1 MGRIYEKLVRDNI
14 PRIIEKNGGIPL
26 TRTLEQDEYIR
37 ELDKKLREELD
48 EYLEDG
54 SMEEMADLMEVA
66 RAIILA
72 RGYTWEEVEE
82 IRKAKAAKNGA
93 FNHRVYLQG
102 VETLQG
108 FEADR

>member
-14 PRIIEKNGGIPL
+14 PRIIEDDGRIPV
-26 TRTLEQDEYIR
+26 TRVLDRDEYIR
-37 ELDKKLREELD
+37 ELDKKLREELE

-82 IRKAKAAKNGA
+82 IRKVKAAKNGA
-93 FNHRVYLQG
+93 FENRVYLQG
-102 VETLQG
+102 VETRQG
-108 FEADR
+108 FDADR